1 FTFQRRPKCL
11 SKRRVPPSKGR
22 DKPHVPEVVLPDWSP
37 TFEMANQQTVQ
48 IAGQNAIIAPAGQ
61 FLRAQNV
68 VQATNLLQNANILQA
83 AGQNVVRAAGIPQ
96 QVLQF
101 PFQQTIPVQI
111 PIATSNGQ
119 TIIQTVHIPIQT
131 VATAMP
137 QAGGLAGGQLIQ
149 TAGGQFQLIQPQLT
163 QLPQQQLAQVITP
176 NGQIQLAQIQ
186 PAQAANTQTTGLAN
200 FTQNANG
207 TITIQAANVNND
219 TATSTASQVS
229 STTQASNG
237 VTSTTQTIVTAQNTQ
252 QQQQQQQ
259 QAAQQQQPQQ
269 ITIQGANQQFTVI
282 PTTAL
287 GQLGQSFGQLGQAL
301 PTLQN
306 IPGLGNV
313 QLIPAGTLLGGGQQQ
328 LTLQQGA
335 QGTQQIVINQA
346 NSLASLAGL
355 GTQQLQQ
362 DPLDPT
368 KWQVINQTP
377 LVVTTSLA
385 NGGAVTTIKTELD
398 KPKTRLR
405 RVACTCPNC
414 TDIDARNNGE
424 KKKQHLCHI
433 PGCGK
438 VYGKTS
444 HLRAHLRW
452 HAGERPFV
460 CQWLFCGKRFTRSDE
475 LQRHRRT
482 HTGEKRFQ
490 CPECLKKFMRS
501 DHLSKHIKTHT
512 KNRSGNPNDPNVTKL
527 EVDDKLIKTE
537 LDGEALGTEE
547 SDEDGVEM
555 EGDGEVED
563 HEQEGDEMMITINT
577 DGEQAELIINDQQIE
592 NQSPPTI
599 QHSPSK
605 NWISE
610 VQSRYFYELL
620 LVHALPKRSQNRFH
634 TSSISPSQKRYFAN
648 PTKQVVINGDICNE
662 CGFHLRN
669 IT

>member
-1 FTFQRRPKCL
+1 
-11 SKRRVPPSKGR
+11 
-22 DKPHVPEVVLPDWSP
+22 
-37 TFEMANQQTVQ
+37 MANQQTVQ
-48 IAGQNAIIAPAGQ
+48 IAGQPAIIAPAGQ

-68 VQATNLLQNANILQA
+68 VQATNLLQNANILSA
-83 AGQNVVRAAGIPQ
+83 AGQNVVRTAGLQQ

-137 QAGGLAGGQLIQ
+137 NAGGLIQ
-149 TAGGQFQLIQPQLT
+149 TGGQFQIIQPQLA

-176 NGQIQLAQIQ
+176 SGQIQLAQIQ
-186 PAQAANTQTTGLAN
+186 PAQAATAQATGMAN

-207 TITIQAANVNND
+207 TITIQAANVTND
-219 TATSTASQVS
+219 TASSTASQVS

-237 VTSTTQTIVTAQNTQ
+237 VTSTTQTIVTAQNA
-252 QQQQQQQ
+252 QQQQ
-259 QAAQQQQPQQ
+259 QAAQPQQ
-269 ITIQGANQQFTVI
+269 ITIQGSNQQFTVI
-282 PTTAL
+282 PTNA
-287 GQLGQSFGQLGQAL
+287 LGQSFGQLGQAL

-313 QLIPAGTLLGGGQQQ
+313 QLIPAGTLALGQGQQA

-335 QGTQQIVINQA
+335 QGTQQIVQA
-346 NSLASLAGL
+346 IQASPLLTGL

-385 NGGAVTTIKTELD
+385 NGGTVAHIKTELD

-512 KNRSGNPNDPNVTKL
+512 KNRSANPNDPNAVKL
-527 EVDDKLIKTE
+527 DADGKVIKSE
-537 LDGEALGTEE
+537 LENETIGTEE
-547 SDEDGVEM
+547 SDEDGVEL

-563 HEQEGDEMMITINT
+563 HEQETEEMMITINT
-577 DGEQAELIINDQQIE
+577 EGEQAELIINDQQIE
-592 NQSPPTI
+592 NQS
-599 QHSPSK
+599 
-605 NWISE
+605 
-610 VQSRYFYELL
+610 
-620 LVHALPKRSQNRFH
+620 
-634 TSSISPSQKRYFAN
+634 
-648 PTKQVVINGDICNE
+648 
-662 CGFHLRN
+662 
-669 IT
+669 